1 MPKKKNN
8 TLDLVV
14 EYLAESSRPISD
26 STKQTYKAIGT
37 SIPFN
42 IQTNSSIYFKMLFAD
57 SAK

>member
-8 TLDLVV
+8 TLELV
-14 EYLAESSRPISD
+14 ETYLEESSRPISQ

-42 IQTNSSIYFKMLFAD
+42 IQTNSQKTIVSKL
-57 SAK
+57 KE